1 MARRDGNEIAEKLS
15 RIFTPQRLQQLKFA
29 SVVTIMVSL
38 CGIFLW
44 YLFAPKPAPQ
54 QAGMDGY
61 NVTIPEATVKPAETD
76 KRKVYEQERY
86 EQQRREKL
94 QSLGDVTDDRLPVT
108 GEMADATAPA
118 APTAI
123 GESDAAYRRISGEMV
138 GFYTPPR
145 NDAEVEALK
154 EQVAALQS
162 QLDAERRQPD
172 PLALA
177 EEQYKLARKYLG
189 GGTAV
194 DEEAVE
200 QAKQR
205 RDSRLSVM
213 RPVRE
218 GEVERRCRPPDHQY
232 DERSLDTRP
241 AGGFHRRAQPRIP
254 DSRGAYG
261 RKRRSDREG
270 LRRRNAGNPCRKHG
284 AAAASGGCAYR
295 RYGDSPQHPVIRSCD
310 NLRDAAASRRIV
322 RRIRRAHLRSRSL
335 GIRSRRTAGAQR
347 SELPRT
353 HGPQGCAGFRR
364 ADSRHERQRHPFGR
378 AAGVVRAGARRIA
391 GVVAICRRETP
402 RGEDHPQSQPSAI
415 IDFQTAVKMKRDLIY
430 LTLIAALMTAAQ
442 VTAQTAPEA
451 PAEIRPL
458 RIEAGFSKTVHILF
472 PSPVTYIDI
481 GSMDIIAGKADGAGN
496 VVRVKAAVRNF
507 TTETNLTVITED
519 GGFFTFDVHYA
530 ENPAVSTVNI
540 SAPKQPAVENG
551 STQPEPASAEGRVLL
566 QEVGREKPATVKR
579 VLSDIYRQ
587 SRIDVKGVRT
597 KKYGIGVEVLGIYV
611 HNDVIYIHTMISNE
625 TNISFEVDARQF
637 IVADRKLAKRTAQQQ
652 TPLEILRVCNDPTVV
667 RGHQRQRTVFALQK
681 FTIPDDKVL
690 LLEII
695 ERNGARH
702 QTVEIPA
709 KELLDAKLL

>member
-1 MARRDGNEIAEKLS
+1 
-15 RIFTPQRLQQLKFA
+15 
-29 SVVTIMVSL
+29 
-38 CGIFLW
+38 
-44 YLFAPKPAPQ
+44 
-54 QAGMDGY
+54 
-61 NVTIPEATVKPAETD
+61 
-76 KRKVYEQERY
+76 
-86 EQQRREKL
+86 
-94 QSLGDVTDDRLPVT
+94 
-108 GEMADATAPA
+108 
-118 APTAI
+118 
-123 GESDAAYRRISGEMV
+123 
-138 GFYTPPR
+138 
-145 NDAEVEALK
+145 
-154 EQVAALQS
+154 
-162 QLDAERRQPD
+162 
-172 PLALA
+172 
-177 EEQYKLARKYLG
+177 
-189 GGTAV
+189 
-194 DEEAVE
+194 
-200 QAKQR
+200 
-205 RDSRLSVM
+205 
-213 RPVRE
+213 
-218 GEVERRCRPPDHQY
+218 
-232 DERSLDTRP
+232 
-241 AGGFHRRAQPRIP
+241 
-254 DSRGAYG
+254 
-261 RKRRSDREG
+261 
-270 LRRRNAGNPCRKHG
+270 
-284 AAAASGGCAYR
+284 
-295 RYGDSPQHPVIRSCD
+295 
-310 NLRDAAASRRIV
+310 
-322 RRIRRAHLRSRSL
+322 
-335 GIRSRRTAGAQR
+335 
-347 SELPRT
+347 
-353 HGPQGCAGFRR
+353 
-364 ADSRHERQRHPFGR
+364 
-378 AAGVVRAGARRIA
+378 
-391 GVVAICRRETP
+391 
-402 RGEDHPQSQPSAI
+402 
-415 IDFQTAVKMKRDLIY
+415 MKRDLIY
-430 LTLIAALMTAAQ
+430 LALIVALMTAAQ